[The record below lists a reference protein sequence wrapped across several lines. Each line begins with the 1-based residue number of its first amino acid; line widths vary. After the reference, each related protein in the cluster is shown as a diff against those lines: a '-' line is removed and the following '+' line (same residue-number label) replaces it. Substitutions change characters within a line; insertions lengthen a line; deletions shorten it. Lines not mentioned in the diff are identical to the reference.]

1 MPETRQHEVYRNGA
15 LVSSTPY
22 EVSDADLDHERAA
35 TLLRAA
41 YVRMGEIA
49 TQADAVAAQ
58 GANVSQAQIKGLFSA
73 VADEARALRRL
84 VRYVGRQLMSEDVE
98 G

>member
-1 MPETRQHEVYRNGA
+1 MPETRQHERYQNGA
-15 LVSSTPY
+15 LISSTPY
-22 EVSDADLDHERAA
+22 EVSDADLEHERAA
-35 TLLRAA
+35 ALLRAA

-58 GANVSQAQIKGLFSA
+58 GANVSQAQLKGLFGA

-84 VRYVGRQLMSEDVE
+84 VRYVGRQIMSEDLE
-98 G
+98 A

>member
-15 LVSSTPY
+15 LISSTPY
-22 EVSDADLDHERAA
+22 EVSDADLEHEQAA
-35 TLLRAA
+35 AQLRLAMA
-41 YVRMGEIA
+41 RLGQIA
-49 TQADAVAAQ
+49 TQADVVAAQ

-84 VRYVGRQLMSEDVE
+84 IRYVGRQAMSEE
-98 G
+98 LEA